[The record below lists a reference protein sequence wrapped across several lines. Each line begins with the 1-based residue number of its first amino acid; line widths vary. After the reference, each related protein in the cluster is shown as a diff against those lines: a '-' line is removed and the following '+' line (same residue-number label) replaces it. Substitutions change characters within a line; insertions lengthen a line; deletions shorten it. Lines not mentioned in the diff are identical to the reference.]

1 MNRFQSLP
9 LQAKISIIYIFAN
22 VLVLAVNVILLVGI
36 NSMSNEMDMVY
47 QGNLHLNQL
56 VTALENV
63 QDSMTD
69 YLNAKTSDS
78 LEDYYRSEQDYREMV
93 QELDD
98 EVTGIAFAR
107 MERNIKNMSEN
118 YLEIVSQT
126 VEAIPVTSS
135 SSSCT
140 ISR

>member
-98 EVTGIAFAR
+98 EVTGIA
-107 MERNIKNMSEN
+107 S
-118 YLEIVSQT
+118 T
-126 VEAIPVTSS
+126 VWE
-135 SSSCT
+135 T